1 MSLGKDVIV
10 HEKCV
15 FGDSVQ
21 IQEKTDIPQE
31 TWLVSEKPSSG
42 FSDDEDEGL
51 YILQN
56 ISKITVFVDN
66 FASIYLDFFQM
77 TKVFM
82 GPKPSFIRMWMLA
95 KIQMMTLKKFRQN
108 GDKFGW
114 MTIFQTLP
122 LPFLRP
128 VPK

>member
-1 MSLGKDVIV
+1 MSLGKDVII

-51 YILQN
+51 FILQN
-56 ISKITVFVDN
+56 ISRTTD
-66 FASIYLDFFQM
+66 FAFIYLQFFQM

-82 GPKPSFIRMWMLA
+82 GPKPYFIRMWMLA

-122 LPFLRP
+122 LAFLRP

>member
-1 MSLGKDVIV
+1 MSLGKDVII

-51 YILQN
+51 FILQN
-56 ISKITVFVDN
+56 TTD
-66 FASIYLDFFQM
+66 FASIYLQFFQM

-122 LPFLRP
+122 LPFLQP

>member
-1 MSLGKDVIV
+1 MSLGKDVII

-51 YILQN
+51 FILQN
-56 ISKITVFVDN
+56 TTD
-66 FASIYLDFFQM
+66 FASIYLQFFQM

-82 GPKPSFIRMWMLA
+82 GPKPYFIRMWMLA
-95 KIQMMTLKKFRQN
+95 KIQMMTLKKFRQS

>member
-1 MSLGKDVIV
+1 MKN
-10 HEKCV
+10 V
-15 FGDSVQ
+15 FLETVCKFKKKQTFHRKHGLSVKNPVQ
-21 IQEKTDIPQE
+21 DFLTMKMKVCLFYRT
-31 TWLVSEKPSSG
+31 S
-42 FSDDEDEGL
+42 
-51 YILQN
+51 
-56 ISKITVFVDN
+56 TVFVDN
-66 FASIYLDFFQM
+66 FASIYLQFLQM

-82 GPKPSFIRMWMLA
+82 GPKPYFIRMWMLA

>member
-1 MSLGKDVIV
+1 MSLGKNVII

-51 YILQN
+51 FILQN
-56 ISKITVFVDN
+56 TTD
-66 FASIYLDFFQM
+66 FASIYLQFFQM

-82 GPKPSFIRMWMLA
+82 GPKPYFIRMWMLA

-122 LPFLRP
+122 LPFLQP

>member
-10 HEKCV
+10 HEKCA

-66 FASIYLDFFQM
+66 FASIYLEFF
-77 TKVFM
+77 
-82 GPKPSFIRMWMLA
+82 
-95 KIQMMTLKKFRQN
+95 
-108 GDKFGW
+108 
-114 MTIFQTLP
+114 
-122 LPFLRP
+122 
-128 VPK
+128 

>member
-1 MSLGKDVIV
+1 MSLGKDVII

-51 YILQN
+51 FILQN
-56 ISKITVFVDN
+56 TTD
-66 FASIYLDFFQM
+66 FASIYLQFFQM

-82 GPKPSFIRMWMLA
+82 GPKPYFIRMWMLA

-122 LPFLRP
+122 LPFLQP